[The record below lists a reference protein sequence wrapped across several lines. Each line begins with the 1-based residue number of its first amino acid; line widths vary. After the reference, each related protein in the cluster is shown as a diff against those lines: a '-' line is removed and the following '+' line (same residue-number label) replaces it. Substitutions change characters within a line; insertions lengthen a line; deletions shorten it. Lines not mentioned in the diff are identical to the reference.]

1 MLVWTDPTERTDMDQ
16 RVITD
21 MFQAPTID
29 HILIGAYG
37 YLSAMVDSHVHSP
50 ESTKEQLH
58 REFAE
63 LQAIVA
69 HAMTRYFDALGMDRH
84 AIVDEVAKYA
94 SDKGVQGE
102 GLYLVR
108 QRMVR
113 LLFPVTPVTEK

>member
-1 MLVWTDPTERTDMDQ
+1 MDQ

-29 HILIGAYG
+29 HILIGSYG
-37 YLSAMVDSHVHSP
+37 YLSAMVDSFLHSP
-50 ESTKEQLH
+50 EATKEQLH

-84 AIVDEVAKYA
+84 EIVDEVAKYA
-94 SDKGVQGE
+94 ANHGVQGE